1 MGFAAANPTLTRAL
15 QAVKSPYN
23 VGLLPQAAASAV
35 LEEPGYLENCV
46 RALIQSREELET
58 GLKALS
64 AAHPDKIPAVYSS
77 VTNFV
82 LLSCP
87 EADKVSAYLAGKG
100 IAVRKFPG
108 YLRISGGAPEENREL
123 LAALKGYLEGEG
135 N

>member
-1 MGFAAANPTLTRAL
+1 M
-15 QAVKSPYN
+15 
-23 VGLLPQAAASAV
+23 

-64 AAHPDKIPAVYSS
+64 AAHPDKIPAVCPS